1 MNFINNK
8 NYIVNLKK
16 RTENN
21 EDIFVKINI
30 VNDIIFTYI
39 KIENTWEKVKAISIA
54 EIFNFNNTKELYD
67 YIIENNIES
76 FLDLSNF
83 NLNNAEFRNK
93 LIISDIGDNI
103 IPYLV
108 FYEKNKSN
116 IVKSYDI
123 LNIKKII
130 FKERE
135 YDVDY
140 FFRNFFGLYSCIF
153 SKGKISI
160 DSWMIIDYQYIY
172 GIENNKLKLKI
183 GDTLFYID
191 DLFLKFQK
199 ICFNHKRFFN
209 DDYDKLFREV
219 VDYLNEYNKNI
230 KLEKIQPIINY
241 GGNAKVTFTIDN
253 YDRNFHFTEPPFE
266 IEIPYNFDDFIKSH
280 SIKKMLRNK
289 IKKHYKAWDGNFYR
303 FDIEYNGRKETLF
316 L

>member
-1 MNFINNK
+1 MHI
-8 NYIVNLKK
+8 KK
-16 RTENN
+16 VSFLEKYGAR
-21 EDIFVKINI
+21 F
-30 VNDIIFTYI
+30 
-39 KIENTWEKVKAISIA
+39 KIERFEEKIYIYVFDSESSNWYPVTIDDFLEFIDINSKDEIINLLNTTLDVSY
-54 EIFNFNNTKELYD
+54 FDYD
-67 YIIENNIES
+67 NI
-76 FLDLSNF
+76 
-83 NLNNAEFRNK
+83 EFRNK
-93 LIISDIGDNI
+93 LFIDDNSENI

-116 IVKSYDI
+116 LIRIYDI
-123 LNIKKII
+123 NNVLNIE
-130 FKERE
+130 FKDRVYDKE
-135 YDVDY
+135 Y
-140 FFRNFFGLYSCIF
+140 FSKNFFQLYICLTKLF
-153 SKGKISI
+153 GISM
-160 DSWMIIDYQYIY
+160 DGWLIIDPKYVY

-183 GDTLFYID
+183 GNTLFYVD

-253 YDRNFHFTEPPFE
+253 YDRNFHFTEQPFE